1 MTDAQLEGP
10 AVENTPE
17 ETIQLEH
24 WIYGA
29 SPEKGYGTKAES
41 MGLNG
46 PLYQRYLGTHFTPV
60 RVEKTASGST
70 VIDARM
76 IHPAP
81 ANDEVLLSLLGRGIP
96 DEYNRPTIQNHTVV
110 LPGKHLR
117 SGRLTFAMAEAA
129 ILDYDRRIPK
139 ASGRIEPVSLHLMPE
154 DAPKENPAAGI
165 RRLITKAAV
174 DTLVSRFLADPGGRT
189 LLLCRGSTHQYR
201 NELLYKLVELLGAG
215 GEIPLFIAISDAP
228 TLSAMNHFRLAI
240 SSRGVRADGTWTLLD
255 ASIDRATLQ
264 PVRGR
269 APVSV
274 YSRVAEAFGT
284 PPG

>member
-10 AVENTPE
+10 PM
-17 ETIQLEH
+17 ETVSEVLQLEH

-29 SPEKGYGTKAES
+29 TPEKGYCTKAES
-41 MGLNG
+41 TGLNG
-46 PLYQRYLGTHFTPV
+46 PLYQRYLENHFTPV

-81 ANDEVLLSLLGRGIP
+81 ANNEVLLSILGRGIP

-110 LPGKHLR
+110 LPGALLR
-117 SGRLTFAMAEAA
+117 SGRVTFAMAEAG
-129 ILDYDRRIPK
+129 LVEFDRRVPK
-139 ASGRIEPVSLHLMPE
+139 ATGRVEPLFIRLPEAAVSQENSGT
-154 DAPKENPAAGI
+154 GI
-165 RRLITKAAV
+165 RRFITKAAV
-174 DTLVSRFLADPGGRT
+174 DTLVSRFLSDAQGRT

-201 NELLYKLVELLGAG
+201 NELLYKLVELLCAG
-215 GEIPLFIAISDAP
+215 GEIPVFTAISDAP

-255 ASIDRATLQ
+255 ASIDRPTLQ
-264 PVRGR
+264 PIRGR
-269 APVSV
+269 APV
-274 YSRVAEAFGT
+274 YSRIAEAFGT
-284 PPG
+284 

>member
-1 MTDAQLEGP
+1 MGDAPGEHQSVDGGAES
-10 AVENTPE
+10 
-17 ETIQLEH
+17 IQLEH

-46 PLYQRYLGTHFTPV
+46 PLYQRYLGSHFTPV
-60 RVEKTASGST
+60 RVEKTANGST

-81 ANDEVLLSLLGRGIP
+81 ANDEVLLSVLARGMA
-96 DEYNRPTIQNHTVV
+96 DEYNRPTIANHTVV
-110 LPGKHLR
+110 LPGALLR
-117 SGRLTFAMAEAA
+117 SGRLTFNAAEAA
-129 ILDYDRRIPK
+129 IFDFDRRVPK
-139 ASGRIEPVSLHLMPE
+139 ASGRIEPLSLHLPAAVPPE
-154 DAPKENPAAGI
+154 DHPGAGI

-174 DTLVSRFLADPGGRT
+174 DTLVSRFLTDSHGRV

-201 NELLYKLVELLGAG
+201 NDLLYKLVELLHAG
-215 GEIPLFIAISDAP
+215 GEIPLFTAISDAP

-255 ASIDRATLQ
+255 ASIDRPTLL
-264 PVRGR
+264 PIRGR
-269 APVSV
+269 TPV

-284 PPG
+284 

>member
-1 MTDAQLEGP
+1 MTDALLEEASMEGG
-10 AVENTPE
+10 VQ
-17 ETIQLEH
+17 TIQLEH

-29 SPEKGYGTKAES
+29 TPEKGYGTKAES
-41 MGLNG
+41 TGLNG
-46 PLYQRYLGTHFTPV
+46 PLYQRYLGSHFTPV

-81 ANDEVLLSLLGRGIP
+81 ANDEVLLSVLGRGMA
-96 DEYNRPTIQNHTVV
+96 DEYNRPTIANHTVV
-110 LPGKHLR
+110 LPGSLLR
-117 SGRLTFAMAEAA
+117 SGRLSFAMAEAA
-129 ILDYDRRIPK
+129 ILEFDHRVPK
-139 ASGRIEPVSLHLMPE
+139 ASGRIEPLSLRLPPE
-154 DAPKENPAAGI
+154 DAPRESPGSGI

-174 DTLVSRFLADPGGRT
+174 DTLVSRFLTDTHGRT

-201 NELLYKLVELLGAG
+201 NDLLYKLVELLHAG
-215 GEIPLFIAISDAP
+215 GEIPLFTAISDAP

-255 ASIDRATLQ
+255 ASIDRPTLQ
-264 PVRGR
+264 PIRGR
-269 APVSV
+269 APV

-284 PPG
+284 